1 MCYMYEYRAASRAS
15 LPGMVHLPVRWE
27 STGREPETSLP
38 IASLREQCEQIGIV
52 GRTGAG
58 KSSILVCLYRLAEL
72 RSGAIIIDGL
82 DLARV
87 PLPTLR
93 ARLAIIP
100 QVR

>member
-1 MCYMYEYRAASRAS
+1 MSIGQRAGHHCRAWYIC
-15 LPGMVHLPVRWE
+15 LCA
-27 STGREPETSLP
+27 GREPETSLP